1 MKVKGGAEV
10 YNSLELNESVRRALE
25 LYSHS
30 LIKIA
35 FAYLKNTADAEEVAQ
50 EVFLVYWQKR
60 PVFDNSE
67 HEKAWLIRTTINK
80 SKNMLKTGWFRSR
93 NPVPEDLSYLPKEES
108 DVLQAVLAL
117 DKKYR
122 IPIHLHYYEG
132 YSIQEIATIL
142 EAKPAT
148 VGTWLARGRTLLKKK
163 IGGTED
169 EEICL

>member
-1 MKVKGGAEV
+1 M
-10 YNSLELNESVRRALE
+10 YNSSELNESVRKALE
-25 LYSHS
+25 LYSQS

-50 EVFLVYWQKR
+50 DVFLTYLQKH
-60 PVFDNSE
+60 PVFDSGE

-132 YSIQEIATIL
+132 YSIQEIAAIL
-142 EAKPAT
+142 QAKPAT
-148 VGTWLARGRTLLKKK
+148 VGTWLARGRLILKEK
-163 IGGTED
+163 IGGQGD
-169 EEICL
+169 EEIVVI

>member
-1 MKVKGGAEV
+1 V
-10 YNSLELNESVRRALE
+10 YNSYELNESVRRALD
-25 LYSHS
+25 LYSQS

-35 FAYLKNTADAEEVAQ
+35 FTYLKNIADAEEVTQ
-50 EVFLVYWQKR
+50 EVFVAYLQKR
-60 PVFDNSE
+60 PVFESSE

-80 SKNMLKTGWFRSR
+80 SKNMLKTGWFKSR

-108 DVLQAVLAL
+108 EVLQAVLAL

-132 YSIQEIATIL
+132 YSIQEIAVIMQ
-142 EAKPAT
+142 AKPAT
-148 VGTWLARGRTLLKKK
+148 VGTWLARGRLLLKEK
-163 IGGTED
+163 IGGLEN

>member
-1 MKVKGGAEV
+1 M
-10 YNSLELNESVRRALE
+10 YDSLELNESVRRALT
-25 LYSHS
+25 LYSPS

-50 EVFLVYWQKR
+50 DVFLAYLQKR
-60 PVFDNSE
+60 PVFESGE

-80 SKNMLKTGWFRSR
+80 SKNRLKARWFRSR
-93 NPVPEDLSYLPKEES
+93 NPVPEDLGYLPKEES

-142 EAKPAT
+142 AAKPAT
-148 VGTWLARGRTLLKKK
+148 VGTWLARGRALLKEK
-163 IGGTED
+163 IGGIED
-169 EEICL
+169 EEVCL

>member
-1 MKVKGGAEV
+1 VKGGAEV
-10 YNSLELNESVRRALE
+10 YNSFELNESVRRALDR
-25 LYSHS
+25 YSQS

-50 EVFLVYWQKR
+50 DVFLTYLQKR
-60 PVFDNSE
+60 PVFENGE

-80 SKNMLKTGWFRSR
+80 SKNMLKAGWFRSR

-132 YSIQEIATIL
+132 YTIQEIATIL
-142 EAKPAT
+142 EANPAT
-148 VGTWLARGRTLLKKK
+148 VGTWLARGRALLKEK
-163 IGGTED
+163 IGGMED
-169 EEICL
+169 EEVCL

>member
-1 MKVKGGAEV
+1 M
-10 YNSLELNESVRRALE
+10 YDSYELNESVRRALDE
-25 LYSHS
+25 HSQS
-30 LIKIA
+30 LIKVA

-50 EVFLVYWQKR
+50 DVFLTYLQKR
-60 PVFDNSE
+60 PVFQNRE

-108 DVLQAVLAL
+108 EVLQTVLAL

-132 YSIQEIATIL
+132 YSIQEIAVIL
-142 EAKPAT
+142 QAKPAT
-148 VGTWLARGRTLLKKK
+148 VGTWLARGRQLLKEK
-163 IGGTED
+163 IGGLDD
-169 EEICL
+169 EEIGLQVSDV

>member
-1 MKVKGGAEV
+1 M
-10 YNSLELNESVRRALE
+10 YDSYELNESVRRALDE
-25 LYSHS
+25 YSQS
-30 LIKIA
+30 LIKVA

-50 EVFLVYWQKR
+50 DVFLTYLQKR
-60 PVFDNSE
+60 PVFQNRE

-108 DVLQAVLAL
+108 EVLQTVLAL

-132 YSIQEIATIL
+132 YSIQEIAVIL
-142 EAKPAT
+142 QAKPAT
-148 VGTWLARGRTLLKKK
+148 VGTWLARGRQLLKEK
-163 IGGTED
+163 IGGLDD

>member
-1 MKVKGGAEV
+1 M
-10 YNSLELNESVRRALE
+10 YNSFELNESVRRALD
-25 LYSHS
+25 LYSQS

-50 EVFLVYWQKR
+50 DVFLSYLRKR
-60 PVFDNSE
+60 PVFENGE

-80 SKNMLKTGWFRSR
+80 SKNMLKAGWFRSR
-93 NPVPEDLSYLPKEES
+93 NPVPEDMKYLPKEES
-108 DVLQAVLAL
+108 DVLHAVLAL

-148 VGTWLARGRTLLKKK
+148 VGTWLAEGARSLRRIL
-163 IGGTED
+163 EA
-169 EEICL
+169 

>member
-1 MKVKGGAEV
+1 M
-10 YNSLELNESVRRALE
+10 YNSFELNESVRRALDR
-25 LYSHS
+25 YSQS

-50 EVFLVYWQKR
+50 DVFLAYLQKH
-60 PVFDNSE
+60 PVFENGE

-80 SKNMLKTGWFRSR
+80 SKNMLKAGWFRSR

-142 EAKPAT
+142 GAKPAT
-148 VGTWLARGRTLLKKK
+148 VGTWLARGRAHLREK
-163 IGGTED
+163 IGGIED
-169 EEICL
+169 EEVCL

>member
-1 MKVKGGAEV
+1 MKGGAEV
-10 YNSLELNESVRRALE
+10 YDSLELNESVRRALD

-60 PVFDNSE
+60 PVFDNAE
-67 HEKAWLIRTTINK
+67 HEKAWLIRATINK

-148 VGTWLARGRTLLKKK
+148 VGTWLARGRTLLKQM

>member
-1 MKVKGGAEV
+1 M
-10 YNSLELNESVRRALE
+10 YDSYELNESVRRALDK
-25 LYSHS
+25 YSQS
-30 LIKIA
+30 MIKVA

-50 EVFLVYWQKR
+50 DVFLTYLQKR
-60 PVFDNSE
+60 PAFQSSE

-108 DVLQAVLAL
+108 EVLQTVLAL

-132 YSIQEIATIL
+132 YSIQEIAVIL
-142 EAKPAT
+142 QAKPAT
-148 VGTWLARGRTLLKKK
+148 VGTWLARGRQLLKEK
-163 IGGTED
+163 IGGLEH
-169 EEICL
+169 EEIIV

>member
-1 MKVKGGAEV
+1 MYASSER
-10 YNSLELNESVRRALE
+10 NESVRKALE
-25 LYSHS
+25 LYAQS

-50 EVFLVYWQKR
+50 DVFLAYLQKR
-60 PVFDNSE
+60 PVFANRE

-132 YSIQEIATIL
+132 YSIQEIAAIL
-142 EAKPAT
+142 QAKPAT
-148 VGTWLARGRTLLKKK
+148 VGTWLARGRMILKEQM
-163 IGGTED
+163 GGQGD
-169 EEICL
+169 EGVVI